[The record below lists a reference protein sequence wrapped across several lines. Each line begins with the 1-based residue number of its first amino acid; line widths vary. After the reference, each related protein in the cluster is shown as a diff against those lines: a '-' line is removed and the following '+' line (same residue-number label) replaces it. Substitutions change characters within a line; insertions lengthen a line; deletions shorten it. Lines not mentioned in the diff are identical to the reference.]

1 MSLIELKK
9 KLADKCKG
17 VHVSILADSDIA
29 AVKEYLPTPSYD
41 LNRILSGSLYK
52 GLPTRIFAMLVGP
65 EASFKS
71 SFMCLCAAE
80 AQRRGYTPV
89 IIDTEGAWTGDFV
102 SRWGMDPKN
111 MLYLYTPW
119 VDEINVALGQIIDS
133 DDKKLCLI
141 IDSIGGMEALKLL
154 EDAVKGDVKA
164 DQGTLQKKI
173 KRTLKMIL
181 NICKMKDS
189 IAMASGHYYGNPS
202 GYGDPATIGGGFFA
216 KLAPDLIIALKKS
229 KMYDKDKNVIGN
241 AITAITLKN
250 RFYPPFNEALV
261 EIDYKNGINSMAGLV
276 PLAIEAGL
284 IEKGGAWYT
293 NTVTGDK
300 VQGELNAEK
309 CIDES
314 LLKKL
319 DEFIANTG
327 YSTINENV
335 AAAAMA
341 SENINEVEVADENTE
356 KSDKPI
362 KKGKKER
369 SLFGGNKDVD
379 E

>member
-1 MSLIELKK
+1 
-9 KLADKCKG
+9 
-17 VHVSILADSDIA
+17 
-29 AVKEYLPTPSYD
+29 
-41 LNRILSGSLYK
+41 
-52 GLPTRIFAMLVGP
+52 
-65 EASFKS
+65 
-71 SFMCLCAAE
+71 MCLCAAE

-133 DDKKLCLI
+133 GDQKLCI
-141 IDSIGGMEALKLL
+141 ILDSIGGMEALKLL
-154 EDAVKGDVKA
+154 DDAVKGDVKA

-181 NICKMKDS
+181 NICKQQNS
-189 IAMASGHYYGNPS
+189 IALASGHYYGNPS
-202 GYGDPATIGGGFFA
+202 GYGDADQVGGGKFA
-216 KLAPDLIIALKKS
+216 KLAPDVIIALKKS

-327 YSTINENV
+327 YSTINEHV
-335 AAAAMA
+335 AAAVLA
-341 SENINEVEVADENTE
+341 SESSENNQTIDNEVNEV
-356 KSDKPI
+356 KI
-362 KKGKKER
+362 
-369 SLFGGNKDVD
+369 V
-379 E
+379 